1 MVVRMIKR
9 WPLCC
14 SALVMVV
21 VAVCAGMF
29 MAEDFRA
36 TPMGMVVRIVA
47 AGVALPGILSLLIAP
62 ARLLI
67 GVFRKKLSY
76 EEHADAALLV
86 LVEFF
91 FALLSH
97 LSM

>member
-1 MVVRMIKR
+1 M
-9 WPLCC
+9 
-14 SALVMVV
+14 
-21 VAVCAGMF
+21 VAVCAGAY
-29 MAEDFRA
+29 MAEYIWA
-36 TPMGMVVRIVA
+36 MPMGMVARIVA
-47 AGVALPGILSLLIAP
+47 VGVTLPGILSLLIAP

-91 FALLSH
+91 YALLSH